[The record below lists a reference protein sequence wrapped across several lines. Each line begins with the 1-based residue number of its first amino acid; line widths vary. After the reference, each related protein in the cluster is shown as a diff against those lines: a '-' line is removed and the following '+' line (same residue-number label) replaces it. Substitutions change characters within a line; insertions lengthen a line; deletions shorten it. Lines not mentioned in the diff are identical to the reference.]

1 MLKEVFIS
9 HSTKDA
15 EIAKRICFAFENKN
29 ISCCIAPRDIPYG
42 ADWAGEIAKAIKAAK
57 LFVLILSENSNQSDE
72 CLKELN
78 VANTHHIPKLCIKID
93 KSVWNE
99 NYEYHLSIIQIIT
112 LDNDN
117 FDRMIGEII
126 SCVKS
131 KLHPLNVSSRGI
143 EIGDNLDNILSA
155 KFKDIFSKMNEY
167 MQEDKSSEALA
178 IKLKKA
184 KEKQATDVFFNENEN
199 KSDLSL
205 TKLEKKSLIP
215 RKQQRN
221 PQGKYFSI
229 QDPPNHHTLVYQ
241 VNQCADPIINGLYY
255 DVTELDVTEEWSSN
269 ERTKRTFFLKD
280 YDEMFQPIVLL
291 TFAGEY
297 VLVNMGGLFRDK
309 VIVSQKPN
317 RIRSGVIK
325 QSEPAYMK
333 EQSCYEQSGVK
344 DISINGKK
352 ELIYE
357 AKLDSNIVIV
367 DPETCKP
374 IRRKVYYDEKTNS
387 VKASVSIWAG
397 KSYFAFSIASHNY
410 AQGFCPFSDLEI
422 GLNYSEGRYD
432 YPRDTEK
439 ALEFFENDG
448 SARSKYEISRI
459 FADACDYDTE
469 QLYLKQASEEGCV
482 QAKIKL
488 ALYGIRDGRD
498 KQETEELLKQAAEA
512 GLKEHVK
519 FKEAVFLLAAF
530 AEVGYYPWYSDEE
543 ITRMYHNVTFEYQPA
558 WYRTSNYEISGSF
571 EITEEGALNY
581 IRETRDADDGTAEFC
596 LGGALLYGWNIDPQ
610 EELGLRYLWISAN
623 KGNRDAINDLYEYYL
638 IHRLDDSK
646 LFELAK
652 ALIDNA
658 EDLDTA
664 AQIADDFDKIQYAS
678 PEIKE
683 IAAIAHAKAKE
694 LSGSEEV

>member
-1 MLKEVFIS
+1 M
-9 HSTKDA
+9 
-15 EIAKRICFAFENKN
+15 
-29 ISCCIAPRDIPYG
+29 
-42 ADWAGEIAKAIKAAK
+42 
-57 LFVLILSENSNQSDE
+57 
-72 CLKELN
+72 
-78 VANTHHIPKLCIKID
+78 
-93 KSVWNE
+93 
-99 NYEYHLSIIQIIT
+99 
-112 LDNDN
+112 
-117 FDRMIGEII
+117 
-126 SCVKS
+126 
-131 KLHPLNVSSRGI
+131 
-143 EIGDNLDNILSA
+143 
-155 KFKDIFSKMNEY
+155 
-167 MQEDKSSEALA
+167 
-178 IKLKKA
+178 
-184 KEKQATDVFFNENEN
+184 
-199 KSDLSL
+199 
-205 TKLEKKSLIP
+205 
-215 RKQQRN
+215 
-221 PQGKYFSI
+221 
-229 QDPPNHHTLVYQ
+229 
-241 VNQCADPIINGLYY
+241 
-255 DVTELDVTEEWSSN
+255 
-269 ERTKRTFFLKD
+269 
-280 YDEMFQPIVLL
+280 
-291 TFAGEY
+291 
-297 VLVNMGGLFRDK
+297 
-309 VIVSQKPN
+309 
-317 RIRSGVIK
+317 
-325 QSEPAYMK
+325 
-333 EQSCYEQSGVK
+333 
-344 DISINGKK
+344 
-352 ELIYE
+352 
-357 AKLDSNIVIV
+357 
-367 DPETCKP
+367 
-374 IRRKVYYDEKTNS
+374 
-387 VKASVSIWAG
+387 
-397 KSYFAFSIASHNY
+397 
-410 AQGFCPFSDLEI
+410 
-422 GLNYSEGRYD
+422 
-432 YPRDTEK
+432 
-439 ALEFFENDG
+439 EFFENDG